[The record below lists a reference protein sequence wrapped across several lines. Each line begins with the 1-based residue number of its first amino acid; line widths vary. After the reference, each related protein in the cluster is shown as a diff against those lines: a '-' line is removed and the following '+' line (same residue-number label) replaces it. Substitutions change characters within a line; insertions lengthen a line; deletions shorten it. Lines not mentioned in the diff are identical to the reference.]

1 MISLDHK
8 LRIIDD
14 FLVTIPNVA
23 IRVKFAGSDNY
34 RNFEAVN
41 VTNDTFC
48 DTVASGV
55 VFADPV
61 SLKNDSQATLE
72 RHFSFM
78 IGLKSMPYK
87 VEATPKRHLKRVSVA

>member
-23 IRVKFAGSDNY
+23 IRVKFAGSDKY

-48 DTVASGV
+48 DTVA
-55 VFADPV
+55 
-61 SLKNDSQATLE
+61 
-72 RHFSFM
+72 
-78 IGLKSMPYK
+78 
-87 VEATPKRHLKRVSVA
+87 

>member
-1 MISLDHK
+1 MSRWTAVESKPSDGSERLLRGEKLMISLDHK

-23 IRVKFAGSDNY
+23 IRVKFAGSDKY

-48 DTVASGV
+48 DTVA
-55 VFADPV
+55 
-61 SLKNDSQATLE
+61 
-72 RHFSFM
+72 
-78 IGLKSMPYK
+78 
-87 VEATPKRHLKRVSVA
+87 